1 MRPDPSLPAMDPLER
16 LPRLKGAA
24 GDRLPGPRDGS
35 EQAAKEEP
43 ERVRRP
49 VPRPGP
55 MLEATQAWSERLKL
69 GEMQHED
76 SYSRPFIDLLIR
88 DGSPEMKARRM
99 RALEVNHP
107 ECFEHGKRKQSMQV
121 AVARYELCGVY
132 FTDGFTAVRTTRS
145 S

>member
-1 MRPDPSLPAMDPLER
+1 M
-16 LPRLKGAA
+16 
-24 GDRLPGPRDGS
+24 
-35 EQAAKEEP
+35 
-43 ERVRRP
+43 RRP

-76 SYSRPFIDLLIR
+76 PYSRPFIDLLVR
-88 DGSPEMKARRM
+88 DGSAEMKARRM

-107 ECFEHGKRKQSMQV
+107 ECFEHGKRKQSMLV
-121 AVARYELCGVY
+121 AAARYELCGACS
-132 FTDGFTAVRTTRS
+132 TDGSTAGRTMRS